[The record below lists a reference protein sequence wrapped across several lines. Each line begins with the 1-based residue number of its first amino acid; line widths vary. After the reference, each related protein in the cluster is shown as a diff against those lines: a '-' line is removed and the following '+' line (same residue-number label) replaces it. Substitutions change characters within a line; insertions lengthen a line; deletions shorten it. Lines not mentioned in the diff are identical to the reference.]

1 MASSKDHTDIS
12 PDNILWSTIESLLAN
27 EQQQYEDFTRQVKEK
42 FLSQFK
48 VDRDEKV
55 VKHLR
60 TLKCVF
66 SNEFNLCSLNLG
78 HIRFEVLH
86 AAFYHGIKMLSK
98 SQSVSLFS
106 VNLLLKGDVVD
117 QLEGLLSVVISNIES
132 CYVCLAG
139 EVVVFCRA
147 LI

>member
-12 PDNILWSTIESLLAN
+12 PDNILWPTVESLLGN
-27 EQQQYEDFTRQVKEK
+27 EQQQYEDFTHQVKEK

-55 VKHLR
+55 VKRLR

-66 SNEFNLCSLNLG
+66 SNEFNLCSINLG
-78 HIRFEVLH
+78 HIWFEVLH
-86 AAFYHGIKMLSK
+86 SAFYHAIKMLSK

-106 VNLLLKGDVVD
+106 VNSLLKGDVVD
-117 QLEGLLSVVISNIES
+117 QPEGLLSVAISNLES
-132 CYVCLAG
+132 WYVCLAG